1 MGKLGYFLGGA
12 LLGAAGLTAAAFLT
26 RDKDAEESAKPKI
39 DFTQGPTWSRQFL
52 SASLVDTAHCFNL

>member
-26 RDKDAEESAKPKI
+26 RDKDAEGNTTI
-39 DFTQGPTWSRQFL
+39 HYHCDGCNQDFTIGFD
-52 SASLVDTAHCFNL
+52 VEEE